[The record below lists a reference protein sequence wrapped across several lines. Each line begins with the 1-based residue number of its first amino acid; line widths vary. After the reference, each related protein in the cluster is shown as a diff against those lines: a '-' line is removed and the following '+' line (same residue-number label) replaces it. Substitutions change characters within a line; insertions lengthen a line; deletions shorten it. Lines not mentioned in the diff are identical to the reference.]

1 MPRTTFTK
9 EQSTMR
15 ARYFWPVILIVAGV
29 LLLLDNLGWLPGSAW
44 GWIWSIA
51 LILLGVSLLWP
62 RQRSAQTTEAS
73 VPLEG
78 AAKAQLT
85 LKHGA
90 GQLSLRAG
98 AASDQ
103 LLSGTFG
110 GGVDRDV
117 QHVGDTL
124 AVTLRLP
131 DQDWGNWMW
140 PGMWGRPQLDWGLTV
155 NPTVPLQLVLDVGV
169 SENVLDL
176 SALRVTDL
184 SIKTGASSTR
194 LTLPAQAGQ
203 TQVRIE
209 AGAASLR
216 MEVPAGVAARIRGM
230 MGVGALNV
238 DERRFPRQGGEY
250 QSDDFATA
258 ANRVEIEITGGVGSV
273 DVR

>member
-1 MPRTTFTK
+1 
-9 EQSTMR
+9 MR
-15 ARYFWPVILIVAGV
+15 ARYVWPIILIVAGI
-29 LLLLDNLGWLPGSAW
+29 LFLFDNLGWLPGNAW
-44 GWIWSIA
+44 GWIWA
-51 LILLGVSLLWP
+51 VGLILLGLSLLWP
-62 RQRSAQTTEAS
+62 GGRRSAQSAEAS

-78 AAKAQLT
+78 AASAQLT
-85 LKHGA
+85 LIHGA
-90 GQLSLRAG
+90 GQLALRAG

-103 LLSGTFG
+103 LFSGTFG
-110 GGVDRDV
+110 GGVDKEVR
-117 QHVGDTL
+117 HVGDTL

-131 DQDWGNWMW
+131 DQDWGSWMW
-140 PGMWGRPQLDWGLTV
+140 PGAWGRAQLDWNVSV
-155 NPTVPLQLVLDVGV
+155 NPTVPLQLALEVGA
-169 SENVLDL
+169 SENWLDL

-194 LTLPAQAGQ
+194 LTLPAQAGH

-216 MEVPAGVAARIRGM
+216 AEIPAGVAARIHGM

-238 DERRFPRQGGEY
+238 DERRFPRRGGEY

-258 ANRVEIEITGGVGSV
+258 ANRAEIEISGGVGSV